1 MSLVTTRKRRDVDC
15 AKSSSNEKSKV
26 RLIEAS
32 NDGLFDGASGKPQRG
47 VRTINNIRRGGV
59 KIMSMFR
66 STKGASPPT
75 HTTLLLLS
83 YSAIGSVL
91 DANAAVV
98 ACKTSSSTLDDTQRP
113 EASQSQDLYPF
124 QSPSIPNTLDA
135 APKLTLHHT
144 GSSLTQLTN
153 AAVFDGES
161 EPTTGTKPFEHANLH
176 TSRSTPGLS
185 KQLTL
190 KLSNA
195 FLRNPTVIHRPKL
208 NSRPTVLTKEHR
220 VDSQSVK
227 TPSPDRMD
235 GVTSL
240 PSYFSSGP
248 ESSNGP
254 LSQSTAPTSIVSSGG
269 PVSAEATRR
278 VRNESNQAPHMGSQ
292 MEQPVSDQCA
302 IHWLNFPR
310 QDAPRLI
317 KPSVVTVETAAAA
330 KIFFEAHFN
339 QLFATKVSPRSMRR
353 RQLERKIFAMALP
366 NEQRQYKRQRWC
378 VAESHHLRQTR
389 VMKSKSIARQNIKG
403 VHISNYDIVRVL
415 GKGSFGVVRLVREK
429 SDGTGNSNGS
439 GSEATGKNSDN
450 LPFAQLALRHPPQVR
465 KVKQVY
471 AMKVI
476 RKSDMLRNSQE
487 GHLRAERDFLVASEN
502 SRWVVPLVASFQD
515 NNNLYLVM
523 EYMMGGDFLGLLLRE
538 DILDENVAK

>member
-1 MSLVTTRKRRDVDC
+1 M
-15 AKSSSNEKSKV
+15 
-26 RLIEAS
+26 
-32 NDGLFDGASGKPQRG
+32 
-47 VRTINNIRRGGV
+47 
-59 KIMSMFR
+59 
-66 STKGASPPT
+66 
-75 HTTLLLLS
+75 
-83 YSAIGSVL
+83 L
-91 DANAAVV
+91 DANTAIS
-98 ACKTSSSTLDDTQRP
+98 ACKTSSGTSDETERP
-113 EASQSQDLYPF
+113 EAPQSLDLHTVRI
-124 QSPSIPNTLDA
+124 PSIPNILDT
-135 APKLTLHHT
+135 APRNTLHHT

-161 EPTTGTKPFEHANLH
+161 EPITSIRQLQPAVLH
-176 TSRSTPGLS
+176 MSRSTPSLP
-185 KQLTL
+185 KQLAL
-190 KLSNA
+190 QLSNA
-195 FLRNPTVIHRPKL
+195 LLHNATVIHRPKL
-208 NSRPTVLTKEHR
+208 TSRPTVLTKEHR
-220 VDSQSVK
+220 VDNQSVETSVK
-227 TPSPDRMD
+227 TSGTTPSPDRMD
-235 GVTSL
+235 DVTSL
-240 PSYFSSGP
+240 PSQFSSGP
-248 ESSNGP
+248 ESSNAP
-254 LSQSTAPTSIVSSGG
+254 LSQSTAPTSVVSSGA
-269 PVSAEATRR
+269 PVSAETTNRA
-278 VRNESNQAPHMGSQ
+278 RNGSAQAPHLSPQVG
-292 MEQPVSDQCA
+292 QPVADQYA
-302 IHWLNFPR
+302 IQWLNFPR

-317 KPSVVTVETAAAA
+317 RPSVATVEKAAAA
-330 KIFFEAHFN
+330 KIFFEAHLN
-339 QLFATKVSPRSMRR
+339 QLLATKVSPRSMRR

-366 NEQRQYKRQRWC
+366 NEQRQYKRQRWY

-429 SDGTGNSNGS
+429 SDNTGNSS
-439 GSEATGKNSDN
+439 SSTSEVASTSV
-450 LPFAQLALRHPPQVR
+450 PASQLALKPPPALR

>member
-1 MSLVTTRKRRDVDC
+1 MPT
-15 AKSSSNEKSKV
+15 
-26 RLIEAS
+26 AS
-32 NDGLFDGASGKPQRG
+32 
-47 VRTINNIRRGGV
+47 
-59 KIMSMFR
+59 
-66 STKGASPPT
+66 
-75 HTTLLLLS
+75 HCH
-83 YSAIGSVL
+83 IGSVL
-91 DANAAVV
+91 DPNVAIAA
-98 ACKTSSSTLDDTQRP
+98 CTTSSDTTDGTQRP
-113 EASQSQDLYPF
+113 EAPRSQELHSIRN
-124 QSPSIPNTLDA
+124 PSIPKILDA
-135 APKLTLHHT
+135 APKLTLHHA

-161 EPTTGTKPFEHANLH
+161 DPTTGTRPFEHAILH
-176 TSRSTPGLS
+176 ASRSTSGLS
-185 KQLTL
+185 KQLTS
-190 KLSNA
+190 KLSTA
-195 FLRNPTVIHRPKL
+195 LLHNPTLIRRPKL
-208 NSRPTVLTKEHR
+208 SSRPTVLTTEHR
-220 VDSQSVK
+220 VDTQSVK
-227 TPSPDRMD
+227 IPSPARIDD
-235 GVTSL
+235 VPSL
-240 PSYFSSGP
+240 PSHFSSGP

-254 LSQSTAPTSIVSSGG
+254 LSQSTAPTSLVSSGG
-269 PVSAEATRR
+269 PVSAEVTHR
-278 VRNESNQAPHMGSQ
+278 VGNESQVPR
-292 MEQPVSDQCA
+292 VSSPTDQSTADRCQ

-317 KPSVVTVETAAAA
+317 EPSVATVEKAAAA

-339 QLFATKVSPRSMRR
+339 QLLGTKESPRSMRR

-366 NEQRQYKRQRWC
+366 NEQRQYRRQRWY
-378 VAESHHLRQTR
+378 VAESYHLRQTR
-389 VMKSKSIARQNIKG
+389 VMKSKTLARQNIKG

-429 SDGTGNSNGS
+429 SDDIGDFGGSSSDAAGSN
-439 GSEATGKNSDN
+439 KNVPSS
-450 LPFAQLALRHPPQVR
+450 QLALRTPPPAC